1 VNYPSLIM
9 LALASGSACA
19 GNAEEDKIRAAI
31 FALVPDAK
39 IESLRPSAMPG
50 VYEALVGGNEVYVS
64 TDGKFLLAG
73 ALWDVPGKTNLTEVS
88 RAVRRQRELE
98 AIKPEQR
105 IVFAAERPAHRITV
119 FTDLDC
125 GFCRKLHENVQAYN
139 DAGISVE
146 YVLFPRGGLDSPS
159 YNAAVSVWCADD
171 RKQALTLAK
180 RSDPVT
186 PKICPNPIREEFAIG
201 QRIGIGSTPSI
212 VTEDGRL
219 LLGYIEPQQL
229 LAQIDATSP

>member
-1 VNYPSLIM
+1 MNYPTLIV
-9 LALASGSACA
+9 LAIASGSAVA
-19 GNAEEDKIRAAI
+19 GNAEEDKVRAAI
-31 FALVPDAK
+31 TALVPDAK
-39 IESLRPSAMPG
+39 IESVRPSAMPG
-50 VYEALVGGNEVYVS
+50 VYEALVGGGEVYIS
-64 TDGKFLLAG
+64 ADGKFLLAG
-73 ALWDVPGKTNLTEVS
+73 ALWDVSGKTNLTEVA
-88 RAVRRQRELE
+88 RAVRRQKELV

-105 IVFAAERPAHRITV
+105 IVFAAERPLHRITV

-180 RSDPVT
+180 RGDPIA
-186 PKICPNPIREEFAIG
+186 PKICPNPIREEYAIG
-201 QRIGIGSTPSI
+201 HRIGIGSTPSI

-219 LLGYIEPQQL
+219 LLGYIEPKQL
-229 LAQIDATSP
+229 LAQIDAVSP

>member
-1 VNYPSLIM
+1 M
-9 LALASGSACA
+9 LALASGSAWA

-31 FALVPDAK
+31 LALVPDAK

-50 VYEALVGGNEVYVS
+50 VYEALVGGGEVYIS
-64 TDGKFLLAG
+64 ADGKFLLAG
-73 ALWDVPGKTNLTEVS
+73 ALWDVSGKTNLTEVS
-88 RAVRRQRELE
+88 RAVRRQKELK

-105 IVFAAERPAHRITV
+105 IVFAAEHPAHRITV

-159 YNAAVSVWCADD
+159 YDAAVSVWCADD

-180 RSDPVT
+180 RGESVT
-186 PKICPNPIREEFAIG
+186 PKICPNPIREEYAIG

-219 LLGYIEPQQL
+219 LLGYFEPQQL
-229 LAQIDATSP
+229 LAQIDAAGR